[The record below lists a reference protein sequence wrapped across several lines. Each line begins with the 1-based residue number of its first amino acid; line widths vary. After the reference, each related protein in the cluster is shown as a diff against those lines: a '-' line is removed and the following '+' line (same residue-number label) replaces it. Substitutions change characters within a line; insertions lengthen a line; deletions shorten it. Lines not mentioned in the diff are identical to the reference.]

1 MKTLKYA
8 IGAAWVLLP
17 LLAWSQNRVELS
29 EQRIERN
36 RQQITVRFTVE
47 SDKRTPARNFKT
59 VLSPYLFD
67 GDDTLRLPEAEVVG
81 HRRMLRDRQ
90 ERLLRGERGEAPD
103 ANRVEAG
110 EELVYSCTVP
120 YERWMKD
127 LSLGVGQ
134 RCEGCGESTP
144 LGRQVELADVKVYEE
159 PDPAMPFEARRA
171 PQLKEANRRWLFSK
185 RDMVIH
191 YEVASTSIDVD
202 AFDNAAT
209 LEEIMAALNTVLD
222 DPDRRLNR
230 IELSGYASPEGR
242 LQLNIELSQ
251 GRAEALRDYLMQQLP
266 ELKRENFELINGAI
280 NWEGL
285 RRKVEAS
292 DMQYRDE
299 VLDIIDNV
307 PAEKGRNHQLM
318 GLRAGEPYRYM
329 MKHFFPE
336 LRNACYISVY
346 YDVLEDTAADTIN
359 RAMALIREGRYA
371 EAREM
376 LREVESDPRAFNAIG
391 VSLMMQQQEEKAREW
406 FSRALA
412 EGDPAEAELVRE
424 NLKQIENY

>member
-8 IGAAWVLLP
+8 MGAAWVLLP

-191 YEVASTSIDVD
+191 YELASTSIDVD

-307 PAEKGRNHQLM
+307 PADKGRNHQLM
-318 GLRAGEPYRYM
+318 ALHAGEPYRYM

-336 LRNACYISVY
+336 L
-346 YDVLEDTAADTIN
+346 LEDRVADTVN
-359 RAMALIREGRYA
+359 RATALIREGKYA
-371 EAREM
+371 EAREL
-376 LREVESDPRAFNAIG
+376 LRSVESDPRSFNAVG
-391 VSLMMQQQEEKAREW
+391 VSLMMQEQEEEARTW
-406 FSRALA
+406 FERALA
-412 EGDPAEAELVRE
+412 EGEPSEQEAVRE
-424 NLKQIENY
+424 NLRQIENY

>member
-8 IGAAWVLLP
+8 MGAACALFP
-17 LLAWSQNRVELS
+17 LFVWSQNRLEVAG
-29 EQRIERN
+29 QQVERN
-36 RQQITVRFTVE
+36 RKQVTVRFTVE
-47 SDKRTPARNFKT
+47 SREGVPARDYKT
-59 VLSPYLFD
+59 VLSPYLFAD
-67 GDDTLRLPEAEVVG
+67 GDTLYLTPVEISG
-81 HRRMLRDRQ
+81 HRRMLRERQ
-90 ERLLRGERGEAPD
+90 ESLLRGDDAAASELFRGESGSSLD
-103 ANRVEAG
+103 
-110 EELVYSCTVP
+110 YSCTVP
-120 YERWMKD
+120 YERWMKQV
-127 LSLGVGQ
+127 SLGIGQ
-134 RCEGCGESTP
+134 HCVGCGKSSP
-144 LGRQVELADVKVYEE
+144 LGRVVELSDVTLYETPE
-159 PDPAMPFEARRA
+159 PVMSLEARRA
-171 PQLKEANRRWLFSK
+171 PVLKEANRRWLFSK
-185 RDMVIH
+185 RGMVVH
-191 YEVASTSIDVD
+191 YEVASASIDVD

-318 GLRAGEPYRYM
+318 GLRAGNPYRYM

>member
-8 IGAAWVLLP
+8 MGAACALFP
-17 LLAWSQNRVELS
+17 LFVWSQNRLEVAG
-29 EQRIERN
+29 QQVERN
-36 RQQITVRFTVE
+36 RKQVTVRFTVE
-47 SDKRTPARNFKT
+47 SREGVPARDYKT
-59 VLSPYLFD
+59 VLSPYLFAD
-67 GDDTLRLPEAEVVG
+67 GDTLYLTPVEISG
-81 HRRMLRDRQ
+81 HRRMLRERQ
-90 ERLLRGERGEAPD
+90 ESLLRGDDAAASELFRGESGSSLD
-103 ANRVEAG
+103 
-110 EELVYSCTVP
+110 YSCTVP
-120 YERWMKD
+120 YERWMKQV
-127 LSLGVGQ
+127 SLGIGQ
-134 RCEGCGESTP
+134 HCVGCGKSTP
-144 LGRQVELADVKVYEE
+144 LGRVVELSDVTLYETPE
-159 PDPAMPFEARRA
+159 PVMSLEARRA
-171 PQLKEANRRWLFSK
+171 PVLKEANRRWLFSK
-185 RDMVIH
+185 RDMVVH
-191 YEVASTSIDVD
+191 YEVASASIDIE

>member
-8 IGAAWVLLP
+8 MGAACALFP
-17 LLAWSQNRVELS
+17 LFVWSQNRLEVAG
-29 EQRIERN
+29 QQVERN
-36 RQQITVRFTVE
+36 RKQVTVRFTVE
-47 SDKRTPARNFKT
+47 SREGVPARDYKT
-59 VLSPYLFD
+59 VLSPYLFAD
-67 GDDTLRLPEAEVVG
+67 GDTLYLTPVEISG
-81 HRRMLRDRQ
+81 HRRMLRERQ
-90 ERLLRGERGEAPD
+90 ESLLRGDDAAASELFRGESGSSLD
-103 ANRVEAG
+103 
-110 EELVYSCTVP
+110 YSCTVP
-120 YERWMKD
+120 YERWMKQV
-127 LSLGVGQ
+127 SLGIGQ
-134 RCEGCGESTP
+134 HCVGCGKSSP
-144 LGRQVELADVKVYEE
+144 LGRVVELSDVTLYETPE
-159 PDPAMPFEARRA
+159 PVMSLEARRA
-171 PQLKEANRRWLFSK
+171 PVLKEANRRWLFSK
-185 RDMVIH
+185 RGMVVH
-191 YEVASTSIDVD
+191 YEVASASIDIE

-318 GLRAGEPYRYM
+318 GLRAGNPYRYM

>member
-1 MKTLKYA
+1 
-8 IGAAWVLLP
+8 
-17 LLAWSQNRVELS
+17 
-29 EQRIERN
+29 
-36 RQQITVRFTVE
+36 
-47 SDKRTPARNFKT
+47 
-59 VLSPYLFD
+59 
-67 GDDTLRLPEAEVVG
+67 
-81 HRRMLRDRQ
+81 
-90 ERLLRGERGEAPD
+90 
-103 ANRVEAG
+103 
-110 EELVYSCTVP
+110 
-120 YERWMKD
+120 
-127 LSLGVGQ
+127 
-134 RCEGCGESTP
+134 
-144 LGRQVELADVKVYEE
+144 
-159 PDPAMPFEARRA
+159 
-171 PQLKEANRRWLFSK
+171 
-185 RDMVIH
+185 MVIH

-222 DPDRRLNR
+222 NPDRRLNR

-318 GLRAGEPYRYM
+318 GLRAGNPYRYM

-391 VSLMMQQQEEKAREW
+391 VSLMMQQQEEEAREW

-424 NLKQIENY
+424 NLRQIENY

>member
-8 IGAAWVLLP
+8 MGAACALFP
-17 LLAWSQNRVELS
+17 LFVWSQNRLEVAG
-29 EQRIERN
+29 QQVERN
-36 RQQITVRFTVE
+36 RKQVTVRFTVE
-47 SDKRTPARNFKT
+47 SREGVPARDYKT
-59 VLSPYLFD
+59 VLSPYLFAD
-67 GDDTLRLPEAEVVG
+67 GDTLYLTPVEISG
-81 HRRMLRDRQ
+81 HRRMLRERQ
-90 ERLLRGERGEAPD
+90 ESLLRGDDAAASELFRGEAGSSLD
-103 ANRVEAG
+103 
-110 EELVYSCTVP
+110 YSCTVP
-120 YERWMKD
+120 YERWMKQV
-127 LSLGVGQ
+127 SLGIGQ
-134 RCEGCGESTP
+134 HCVGCGKSTP
-144 LGRQVELADVKVYEE
+144 LGRVVELSDVTLYETPE
-159 PDPAMPFEARRA
+159 PVMSLEARRA
-171 PQLKEANRRWLFSK
+171 PVLKEANRRWLFSK
-185 RDMVIH
+185 RGMVVH
-191 YEVASTSIDVD
+191 YEVASASIDIE

-209 LEEIMAALNTVLD
+209 LDEIIAALHKVLD
-222 DPDRRLNR
+222 DRDSRLNR
-230 IELSGYASPEGR
+230 IELSGFASPEGR
-242 LQLNIELSQ
+242 LQFNVELSER
-251 GRAEALRDYLMQQLP
+251 RAVALRDYLMAEIP
-266 ELKRENFELINGAI
+266 ELQSDNFELNNGAV

-292 DMQYRDE
+292 DMRYRDE

-307 PAEKGRNHQLM
+307 PADKGRNHQLM
-318 GLRAGEPYRYM
+318 ALHAGEPYRYM

-424 NLKQIENY
+424 NLRQIENY